1 MICETSLAYVIRDI
15 LIEPL
20 DDGIL
25 DLAHSIQICKVLLS
39 FVSVRGQVLIA
50 VVIADVFLFWNHL
63 EDDRLPLDGS
73 GVDYSH
79 EGHHSHRDFNV
90 VLSADG
96 HCWHGV
102 GSHVARSMELSFL
115 FVHPLPSC

>member
-39 FVSVRGQVLIA
+39 FVSVRCQILIA
-50 VVIADVFLFWNHL
+50 VVITDVFLFWNHL

-79 EGHHSHRDFNV
+79 EGQHGHRDFNV
-90 VLSADG
+90 VLSTDG

-102 GSHVARSMELSFL
+102 GSHVARSVELSFL